1 MQTDNELS
9 PTVEGFVIRARNI
22 PVVDIPHEV
31 RDAAKRLQ
39 TDVVR
44 CLSFDPLSDEDAT
57 ALRTL
62 VVGLDVLSRGRAPF
76 VD

>member
-1 MQTDNELS
+1 MQNDNELS

-31 RDAAKRLQ
+31 RDAATRLQ

-44 CLSFDPLSDEDAT
+44 CLSFDPLSDEDTA
-57 ALRTL
+57 ALRML
-62 VVGLDVLSRGRAPF
+62 AVGLETLARGRPPF
-76 VD
+76 VK